1 MKIFKF
7 RQVDAKTGISVAI
20 ERPKEGPTNPSL
32 PGLTEIF
39 DQYNN
44 YKYAHVDDDAVA
56 DPENFIFEIT
66 EAELTADVQGKV
78 NEYLAS
84 WKTQVYQNE
93 KDLRQQVFGKYDDTA
108 TSSGIYKYNEA
119 VKFLADGTPSLD
131 ITTEAS
137 VRGVTETEIAEK
149 IVQNHEA
156 FRVKEA
162 KIAGLRGKIIDRLD
176 AYTFD
181 ETDALGSW
189 DELVKREEVI
199 GQREPN
205 EIGGVPGGVEEDLD
219 VKVGYYSPELAL
231 RWQYMN

>member
-20 ERPKEGPTNPSL
+20 ERPMEGPTNPAL

-39 DQYNN
+39 DEYNY
-44 YKYAHVDDDAVA
+44 YKYAHVDDSAVA

-66 EAELTADVQGKV
+66 EEELTADIQGKV
-78 NEYLAS
+78 NNILAT
-84 WKTQVYQNE
+84 WKDLAYKNE
-93 KDLRQQVFGKYDDTA
+93 KDLRQLLFGKYDDTA
-108 TSSGIYKYNEA
+108 TSSGIYKYEEA
-119 VKFLADGTPSLD
+119 KKFLTDGTPSLD

-149 IVQNHEA
+149 IVENHEA

-162 KIAGLRGKIIDRLD
+162 KVAGLRGKIVDRLN

-189 DELVKREEVI
+189 DELVKRMEVI
-199 GQREPN
+199 GQREPA
-205 EIGGVPGGVEEDLD
+205 PGPNPGPDLD
-219 VKVGYYSPELAL
+219 VKVGYYYPELAL

>member
-20 ERPKEGPTNPSL
+20 EKPLEGPTNPSL
-32 PGLTEIF
+32 PGLVEIF
-39 DQYNN
+39 DQYN
-44 YKYAHVDDDAVA
+44 YFKYAHVDDSAVA

-66 EAELTADVQGKV
+66 EEELSADVQGKASQLV
-78 NEYLAS
+78 ES
-84 WKTQVYQNE
+84 WKAQVYQNE

-108 TSSGIYKYNEA
+108 TSSGIYKYQEA
-119 VKFLADGTPSLD
+119 LKFLEDGTPSLD
-131 ITTEAS
+131 ITTEAT
-137 VRGVTETEIAEK
+137 VRGVTETEIAER
-149 IVQNHEA
+149 IVVNHEA

-162 KIAGLRGKIIDRLD
+162 KIAGLRGKILDRLN

-181 ETDALGSW
+181 SNDPLGSW
-189 DELVKREEVI
+189 DELVKRMEVI
-199 GQREPN
+199 GQREP
-205 EIGGVPGGVEEDLD
+205 GPGPNPGQEPDLD

>member
-20 ERPKEGPTNPSL
+20 EKPREGPTNPSL
-32 PGLTEIF
+32 PGFTEIF
-39 DQYNN
+39 DEYNY
-44 YKYAHVDDDAVA
+44 YKYASVDDTAIE
-56 DPENFIFEIT
+56 DPENFILEIT

-78 NEYLAS
+78 NDTLAA
-84 WKTQVYQNE
+84 WKSQVYQNE
-93 KDLRQQVFGKYDDTA
+93 KELRQLVFGKYDDTA

-137 VRGVTETEIAEK
+137 VREVTETEIAEK
-149 IVQNHEA
+149 IVVNHEA

-162 KIAGLRGKIIDRLD
+162 KIAGLRGKILDRLD

-181 ETDALGSW
+181 ATDALESW
-189 DELVKREEVI
+189 DELMKRMEVI
-199 GQREPN
+199 GQREPGLGSN
-205 EIGGVPGGVEEDLD
+205 PGPEPDLD
-219 VKVGYYSPELAL
+219 VKVGYYAPDLAT
-231 RWQYMN
+231 RWEYMNK

>member
-20 ERPKEGPTNPSL
+20 ERPMEGPTNPTL
-32 PGLTEIF
+32 PGLSEIF
-39 DQYNN
+39 DEYNY
-44 YKYAHVDDDAVA
+44 YKYAHVDNSAVA

-66 EAELTADVQGKV
+66 EEELTADVQGKV
-78 NEYLAS
+78 NDTLAA
-84 WKTQVYQNE
+84 WKSQVYQNE
-93 KDLRQQVFGKYDDTA
+93 KELRQLVFGKYDDTA
-108 TSSGIYKYNEA
+108 TSSGIYKYEEA
-119 VKFLADGTPSLD
+119 KKFLADGTPSLD

-149 IVQNHEA
+149 IVENHEA

-162 KIAGLRGKIIDRLD
+162 KIAGLRGKILDRLN

-181 ETDALGSW
+181 DTDPLGSW
-189 DELVKREEVI
+189 DELMKRMEVI
-199 GQREPN
+199 GQREP
-205 EIGGVPGGVEEDLD
+205 GPGPNPGPEPDLD
-219 VKVGYYSPELAL
+219 VKVGYYHPELAI

>member
-20 ERPKEGPTNPSL
+20 ERPMEGPTNPSL

-39 DQYNN
+39 DEYNY
-44 YKYAHVDDDAVA
+44 YKYAHVDDSAVA

-66 EAELTADVQGKV
+66 EEELTADIQGKV
-78 NEYLAS
+78 NNILAT
-84 WKTQVYQNE
+84 WKDLAYKNE
-93 KDLRQQVFGKYDDTA
+93 KDLRQLLFGKYDDTA
-108 TSSGIYKYNEA
+108 TSSGIYKYEEA
-119 VKFLADGTPSLD
+119 KKFLADGTPSLE

-149 IVQNHEA
+149 IVENHEA

-162 KIAGLRGKIIDRLD
+162 KIAGLRGKIVDRLN

-189 DELVKREEVI
+189 DELVKRMEVI
-199 GQREPN
+199 GQRQPAPGPNPGPEP
-205 EIGGVPGGVEEDLD
+205 DLD
-219 VKVGYYSPELAL
+219 VKVGYYYPELAQ
-231 RWQYMN
+231 RWEYMN